1 MADPRPPESRF
12 SITAGGKSAFRR
24 GRGGVSGPS
33 SGRSFPLPCPFPSPE
48 ISVLSS
54 SYPSE
59 RVHIRQLRHS
69 GQGLS
74 RWEAYLMSDRH
85 SNLSPGLEVQS
96 PPISSPLFPCRQEK
110 SPWERGQAAD
120 FHTLEHTHL
129 RVPKTMD
136 PRLASVG
143 SGQRGWPLL
152 HWPFLEAHR
161 VASELTPGRGR
172 VEMATSLS
180 LPFSVFP
187 VSPPFSSPL
196 ILTHHTPIPFSLKSY
211 LCLYKLLSLMSLLCV
226 ALLVWQLLQ
235 VSAKTRWRI

>member
-1 MADPRPPESRF
+1 MTPCRGQLPTSQERIWARLRPRNE
-12 SITAGGKSAFRR
+12 AFRWLTR
-24 GRGGVSGPS
+24 ARLNLVSASPQVVSLPSGGGGGVSGPS

-48 ISVLSS
+48 ISVLSL

-59 RVHIRQLRHS
+59 RVHIRQLQHS

-110 SPWERGQAAD
+110 SPWEQGQAAD

-143 SGQRGWPLL
+143 SGQRG
-152 HWPFLEAHR
+152 HR
-161 VASELTPGRGR
+161 VAPP
-172 VEMATSLS
+172 SLA
-180 LPFSVFP
+180 
-187 VSPPFSSPL
+187 
-196 ILTHHTPIPFSLKSY
+196 
-211 LCLYKLLSLMSLLCV
+211 LSGGAQGGV
-226 ALLVWQLLQ
+226 
-235 VSAKTRWRI
+235 